1 MKPMQ
6 DQYSFNKTYVVPTK
20 VCMKPTLYQYSF
32 YETYA
37 VPVQFLWNVRST
49 NIVSMAALHFGH
61 EMFTVAYY
69 LTD

>member
-1 MKPMQ
+1 
-6 DQYSFNKTYVVPTK
+6 
-20 VCMKPTLYQYSF
+20 MKPTLHQYSF

>member
-1 MKPMQ
+1 MKLTQ
-6 DQYSFNKTYVVPTK
+6 H
-20 VCMKPTLYQYSF
+20 QYSF

-37 VPVQFLWNVRST
+37 VPVQFLR
-49 NIVSMAALHFGH
+49 NIHSINTVSMAALHFGH

>member
-1 MKPMQ
+1 
-6 DQYSFNKTYVVPTK
+6 
-20 VCMKPTLYQYSF
+20 MKPTLYQYSF

-49 NIVSMAALHFGH
+49 NIVSIAALHFGH